1 MISSKL
7 LSCSKACYFQKLAF
21 KEVTVSLDVGQ
32 SGQPL
37 RLKKLVLGRIAEM
50 DGGRSGSDVGE
61 SGSLR
66 L

>member
-1 MISSKL
+1 M
-7 LSCSKACYFQKLAF
+7 
-21 KEVTVSLDVGQ
+21 

-61 SGSLR
+61 SGIGIPEIIN
-66 L
+66 

>member
-7 LSCSKACYFQKLAF
+7 LSCSRACYFQKLAF
-21 KEVTVSLDVGQ
+21 KEVTVSLEV
-32 SGQPL
+32 GQPL